1 MSIKTKGENL
11 MIDRCKVNEND
22 KWDLSSLF
30 TSAEEYKKK
39 IKEIKLKLQDFKK
52 YENLEFDINIFK
64 QALNDYYEIEEELE
78 RTTYYT
84 HIQLETDISDKN
96 SNELRAMNVN
106 LETEASNAISFFIPK
121 ILKTDLRQIKE
132 WLEDIE
138 LKDKKIA
145 IEKILRSKEHIL
157 SENEEKIL
165 ANYTS
170 LYSSYNDIFSSLT
183 NADMVFGEIDG
194 KPLTNSTY
202 SLFLQN
208 ENQEIRREAFIK
220 FYKEYKKHENTLASI
235 LIADINKNKFLA
247 KTRKFEDTISM
258 NLFQNNID
266 KKVYTNLIETVNE
279 NLSVLHEY
287 YEFRKNAL
295 KQDYLNHYDVY
306 VPLTKDTKF
315 KNSFKESCDIILN
328 SLEILGSEYT
338 EVLRKGFFEERW
350 VDIYE
355 NKGKRSGAFSAGS
368 YNGKPYILMNYKD
381 ESIREMFTL
390 AHEAGHSMHS
400 YFSIKNNPFPHY
412 RYSIFEAEIASTVN
426 EQILAD
432 YLLKSEKD
440 IEKIKYIKLSQIDD
454 LLATFFRQT
463 MFAEFEYIIHEM
475 INKDE
480 PVVKDTLKTTYT
492 LLLKKYFGPS
502 LKFEEN
508 SPLEC
513 LRIPH
518 FYSPFYVYQ
527 YATGITAALLIYENI
542 KNNKKDATKNYIG
555 FLKTGGSK
563 YPLESLKV
571 AEVDLTL
578 KSTIKNTINI
588 FKERLENVKK
598 LF

>member
-1 MSIKTKGENL
+1 
-11 MIDRCKVNEND
+11 MIERSKINEND

-30 TSAEEYKKK
+30 KNNEEYKETVKK
-39 IKEIKLKLQDFKK
+39 IKLKLQDFKK
-52 YENLEFDINIFK
+52 YEKLKFNLSIFK

-78 RTTYYT
+78 RTVYYT
-84 HIQLETDISDKN
+84 HIQLETNVSN
-96 SNELRAMNVN
+96 PTSNELRAININ
-106 LETEASNAISFFIPK
+106 LETYASNSTSFFIPK
-121 ILKTDLRQIKE
+121 ILKTDTNQIRE
-132 WLEDIE
+132 WLQDIE

-145 IEKILRSKEHIL
+145 IEKILREKEHVL
-157 SENEEKIL
+157 SKDEERIL

-170 LYSSYNDIFSSLT
+170 LYSSYNDIFSALT
-183 NADMVFGEIDG
+183 NADMEFGEIDG
-194 KPLTNSTY
+194 KPLTNATY

-208 ENQEIRREAFIK
+208 ENQEIRREAFLK
-220 FYKEYKKHENTLASI
+220 FYKEYKKHENTLSNL

-258 NLFQNNID
+258 KLFQNNID

-287 YEFRKNAL
+287 YEFRKNIL
-295 KQDYLNHYDVY
+295 NQEYLNHYDVY
-306 VPLTKDTKF
+306 VPLTKNIKF
-315 KNSFKESCDIILN
+315 KHSFKEACDKILK

-338 EVLRKGFFEERW
+338 EVLRKGLLEERW
-350 VDIYE
+350 VDKYE
-355 NKGKRSGAFSAGS
+355 NKGKRAGAFSAGS

-381 ESIREMFTL
+381 ESIRDMFTL

-400 YFSIKNNPFPHY
+400 YFSIKNNPFPQY
-412 RYSIFEAEIASTVN
+412 QYSIFEAEIASTVN

-432 YLLKSEKD
+432 YLLKNEND
-440 IEKIKYIKLSQIDD
+440 IEKIKYIKLNQIDD

-480 PVVKDTLKTTYT
+480 PVVKETIKITY
-492 LLLKKYFGPS
+492 LNLLKKYFGPNF
-502 LKFEEN
+502 KFDEN
-508 SPLEC
+508 SSLEC
-513 LRIPH
+513 LRVPH

-527 YATGITAALLIYENI
+527 YATGITAALLIYKNI
-542 KNNKKDATKNYIG
+542 KNNKKDATKNYID
-555 FLKTGGSK
+555 FLKIGGSK

-571 AEVDLTL
+571 TGVDLSL

-588 FKERLENVKK
+588 FKERLEDVKK

>member
-1 MSIKTKGENL
+1 M
-11 MIDRCKVNEND
+11 MIERSKINEDD
-22 KWDLSSLF
+22 KWDLSFLF
-30 TSAEEYKKK
+30 KNNEEYKETVKK
-39 IKEIKLKLQDFKK
+39 IKLKLQDFKK
-52 YENLEFDINIFK
+52 YEKLEFNLNIFK

-78 RTTYYT
+78 RTVYYT
-84 HIQLETDISDKN
+84 HIQLETDVSN
-96 SNELRAMNVN
+96 QTSNELRAININ
-106 LETEASNAISFFIPK
+106 LETYVSNSTSFFIPK
-121 ILKTDLRQIKE
+121 ILKTDTNQIRE
-132 WLEDIE
+132 WLQDIE

-145 IEKILRSKEHIL
+145 IEKILREKEHVL
-157 SENEEKIL
+157 SKDEERIL

-170 LYSSYNDIFSSLT
+170 LYSSYNDIFSALT
-183 NADMVFGEIDG
+183 NADMEFGEING
-194 KPLTNSTY
+194 KPLSNATF

-208 ENQEIRREAFIK
+208 ENQEIRREAFLK
-220 FYKEYKKHENTLASI
+220 FYQEYKKHENTLSNL

-258 NLFQNNID
+258 KLFQNNID

-287 YEFRKNAL
+287 YEFRKNIL
-295 KQDYLNHYDVY
+295 NQEYLNHYDVY
-306 VPLTKDTKF
+306 VPLTKNIKF
-315 KNSFKESCDIILN
+315 KNSFKEACDKILK

-338 EVLRKGFFEERW
+338 EVLRKGLLEERW
-350 VDIYE
+350 VDKYE
-355 NKGKRSGAFSAGS
+355 NKGKRAGAFSAGS

-381 ESIREMFTL
+381 ESIRDMFTL

-400 YFSIKNNPFPHY
+400 YFSINNNPFPQY
-412 RYSIFEAEIASTVN
+412 QYSIFEAEIASTVN

-432 YLLKSEKD
+432 YLLKNEND
-440 IEKIKYIKLSQIDD
+440 IEKIKYIKLNQIDD

-480 PVVKDTLKTTYT
+480 PVVKETIKTTY
-492 LLLKKYFGPS
+492 LNLLKKYFGPNF
-502 LKFEEN
+502 KFDEN
-508 SPLEC
+508 SSLEC
-513 LRIPH
+513 LRVPH

-527 YATGITAALLIYENI
+527 YATGITAALLIYKNI
-542 KNNKKDATKNYIG
+542 KNNKKDATKNYID
-555 FLKTGGSK
+555 FLKIGGSK

-571 AEVDLTL
+571 TGVDLSL

-588 FKERLENVKK
+588 FKERLEDVKK

>member
-1 MSIKTKGENL
+1 
-11 MIDRCKVNEND
+11 MIDRSKVNEDD

-30 TSAEEYKKK
+30 KSNEEYKQEV
-39 IKEIKLKLQDFKK
+39 KEIKLKLEEFKK
-52 YENLEFDINIFK
+52 YENLEFDLNAFK
-64 QALNDYYEIEEELE
+64 QSLNAYYEIAEKLE

-84 HIQLETDISDKN
+84 YLQLETDVSNKD
-96 SNELRAMNVN
+96 SNELRTINVN
-106 LETEASNAISFFIPK
+106 LETEVSNTTSFFIPK
-121 ILKTDLRQIKE
+121 ILKADIKQVKE
-132 WLEDIE
+132 WLEDSE

-145 IEKILRSKEHIL
+145 VEHILREKEHIL
-157 SENEEKIL
+157 SEDEEKIL

-183 NADMVFGEIDG
+183 NADMEFGEIDG

-202 SLFLQN
+202 SLFLHN
-208 ENQEIRREAFIK
+208 ENQEIRKNAFLK
-220 FYKEYKKHENTLASI
+220 FYKEYQKHENTLSNL

-258 NLFQNNID
+258 KLFKNNID

-279 NLSVLHEY
+279 NLSTLHEY
-287 YEFRKNAL
+287 YDFRKNIL
-295 KQDYLNHYDVY
+295 NQEYLNHYDVY
-306 VPLTKDTKF
+306 VPLTKDIKF
-315 KNSFKESCDIILN
+315 KNSFNEACEKILH
-328 SLEILGSEYT
+328 SLAILGSEYT
-338 EVLRKGFFEERW
+338 EVLRKGFFKERW

-381 ESIREMFTL
+381 ESIRDMFTL

-400 YFSIKNNPFPHY
+400 YFSIKNNPFPQY
-412 RYSIFEAEIASTVN
+412 QYSIFEAEIASTVN

-432 YLLKSEKD
+432 YLLQNEKD
-440 IEKIKYIKLSQIDD
+440 IEKIKYIKLTQIDD

-463 MFAEFEYIIHEM
+463 MFAEFEYIIHSM

-480 PVVKDTLKTTYT
+480 PVVKDTLKTTYAN
-492 LLLKKYFGPS
+492 LLKKYFGSS
-502 LKFEEN
+502 LKLDEN
-508 SPLEC
+508 SSLEC

-527 YATGITAALLIYENI
+527 YATGITAALLIYKNI
-542 KNNKKDATKNYIG
+542 KENKKDAIKNYIE

-563 YPLESLKV
+563 YPLDSLKV
-571 AEVDLTL
+571 TGVDLTL
-578 KSTIKNTINI
+578 KSTIENTINI
-588 FKERLENVKK
+588 FKERLEDVKK